1 LSYNDKSFYINSLI
15 VISIITVVI
24 VLIDEYLLKSFDSLF
39 LKIVTSLIISLPLYL
54 FFANSLIQNY
64 KESKKRVKD
73 LIDETLHELNT
84 PIATIEANISLL
96 QNSISNEKDL
106 KRLNRIKMASNNL
119 LNLYNENEALLKSE
133 IELFEKE
140 EFFIDEMIKISV
152 DNFKEMIEKK
162 DLKIE
167 LNLEK
172 RSVYTNR
179 YHFKKVIENLIS
191 NAIKYNRFGGWVV
204 ISLKN
209 NTLTISDSGVGI
221 DTKNLFIIYEKS
233 YQENPSTKGFGLGL
247 TIVKRYCDKE
257 RITIKID
264 TKKDIGTSI
273 ILDISKI
280 LV

>member
-39 LKIVTSLIISLPLYL
+39 LKIVTSLIVSLPLYL

-106 KRLNRIKMASNNL
+106 KRLKRIKMASNNL

>member
-1 LSYNDKSFYINSLI
+1 MSYNDKSFYINSLI

-39 LKIVTSLIISLPLYL
+39 LKIVTSLIVSLPLYL

-106 KRLNRIKMASNNL
+106 KRLKRIKMASNNL

>member
-1 LSYNDKSFYINSLI
+1 MSYNDKSFYINSLI

-106 KRLNRIKMASNNL
+106 KRLSRIKMASNNL